1 MYNQKHS
8 FRYQSPAK
16 KEFKRFIINFSIGLL
31 LALAF
36 CIGQAM
42 TMQIYMGKPI

>member
-1 MYNQKHS
+1 MKKYLFKYESKFIKGLKH
-8 FRYQSPAK
+8 
-16 KEFKRFIINFSIGLL
+16 FILNFSIGLL
-31 LALAF
+31 LTLAF